1 MSCKNIQLLFF
12 GPVTK
17 VHVEV
22 TDPNRLSTRAG
33 GWSYWSIKELRCLLL
48 HPPLTQLTSLLTNEK
63 CWHLVKPLKNIVMTW
78 SWPLQAIWP
87 PAPIVQSWKPNENMS
102 GQPPPLSFHGC
113 STKNSVVFI
122 SFFLWERPSQDF
134 IHGSGKPLKVS
145 FGICWCLS
153 AITSP
158 WPIPVL
164 SHCARKTEQQ
174 LENLPIDF
182 LQWKQK
188 LRPSQTFQSLS
199 SLHPS

>member
-1 MSCKNIQLLFF
+1 MLKQDWGLSVIILVIFFKMSCKNIQLLFF
-12 GPVTK
+12 GPVTR

-63 CWHLVKPLKNIVMTW
+63 FWHLVKPLKNIVMTW

-102 GQPPPLSFHGC
+102 GQPPPLSFYSC

-122 SFFLWERPSQDF
+122 SLFCEKDHRRISYMDLGNP
-134 IHGSGKPLKVS
+134 
-145 FGICWCLS
+145 
-153 AITSP
+153 
-158 WPIPVL
+158 
-164 SHCARKTEQQ
+164 
-174 LENLPIDF
+174 
-182 LQWKQK
+182 
-188 LRPSQTFQSLS
+188 
-199 SLHPS
+199 